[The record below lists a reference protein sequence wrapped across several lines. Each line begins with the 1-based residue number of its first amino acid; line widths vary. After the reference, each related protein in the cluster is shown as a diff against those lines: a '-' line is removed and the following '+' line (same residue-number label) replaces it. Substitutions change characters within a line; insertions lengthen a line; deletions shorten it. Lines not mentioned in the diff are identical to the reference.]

1 LKIIV
6 DTSIWSPALRRPA
19 VGHFVSALRDL
30 VESGQVVMLGCIRQE
45 ILSGIR
51 SSEQFALLRDQL
63 RAFPDEPLLIQDYE
77 RAAEFFNV
85 CRKRGIQG
93 SNTDFLICAGSSGT
107 RACHLYNRQIFQK
120 ISAGDPGCTV
130 QSISA
135 PPIAH
140 FERA

>member
-1 LKIIV
+1 
-6 DTSIWSPALRRPA
+6 
-19 VGHFVSALRDL
+19 
-30 VESGQVVMLGCIRQE
+30 MLGCIRQE

-93 SNTDFLICAGSSGT
+93 SNTDFLICAVAAGREHAIFTTGKYFKRFQ
-107 RACHLYNRQIFQK
+107 RAIPVALFN
-120 ISAGDPGCTV
+120 P
-130 QSISA
+130 
-135 PPIAH
+135 
-140 FERA
+140 